1 MDGPDYELSGVI
13 DIMDHP
19 VTMLQVKA
27 GDEPALPGFFII
39 AANPSFCELTG
50 IAHDDLMGK
59 NLDTIIPELYE
70 LLSVNY
76 KITPDTCTTINPD
89 ERPFYNART
98 KTLFSYRYVC
108 LKNDRLLLRINTA
121 EESKYGR
128 GSIFEMDYLE
138 QILNSVA
145 DPIFV
150 KDWQHRW
157 IFVNDSLC
165 TYLGKSRAELLGKT
179 DYDFFP
185 AVQADIF
192 WENDE
197 IVLKTGV
204 ENTNEEELTNLSGQ
218 KRSILTKK
226 KLFTDE
232 KGRKLLVGIISDITE
247 RKRAER
253 ELEIAHQ
260 WLTDTREFLPDATF
274 VIDEG
279 KKIIAWNRAMEEM
292 TGRSKESM
300 IGKGD
305 YEYSIPFYSE
315 RMPILIDLVGMH
327 RPDIEKKYSSVT
339 IHGNTLYGEIYVP
352 SLYNGRGAFVA
363 GTASP
368 LLDSTGRQY
377 GAIESVHDIT
387 EKRRIEEALRNSE
400 NKYRTIF
407 ENSRN
412 PMAIV
417 EDDMKISLVNKE
429 FEKLSGYSKAELQN
443 NTYWTEFVKE
453 PEDLKRMT
461 EYHKH
466 RRSSPETVP
475 TSYEFRFYGKAK
487 ETKTVLISV
496 AIIPG
501 TGQSAVAIVDLTQR
515 LETEKALRESENLY
529 RSIFENTGTASMIIG
544 SDYKIHIVNSEW
556 CRLTGYNTNDLN
568 GNIDGISILHP
579 DDVKRVTEYHA
590 MRRRNVPGAPGKYEI
605 RIVSADRSVHN
616 VLIIVSLIAGT
627 DKSIISILD
636 ITDKKK
642 IEQDI
647 IKAKENAERSS
658 RLKSEFLAQM
668 SHEIRTPINT
678 MLNYLQ
684 LVKDELKESEYP
696 DLEQYFSAIDK
707 SGDRIIRTID
717 LILNMSELQAG
728 SYECVFRKISL
739 YKNILERLY
748 IEFIYKANRK
758 NLKLVLN
765 RQTEDFTI
773 VADQYSLEQILVNL
787 IDNAI
792 KYTNT
797 GSIEI
802 STFRDEINRV
812 CISVSDTGIG
822 IADDYL
828 PSLFTPFTQEEQGY
842 TRKYEGSGLGL
853 SLVKKYCE
861 MNNAEITVESIKGK
875 GTVFTVIFNEPINTE
890 VL

>member
-1 MDGPDYELSGVI
+1 MDGPDSELSGVI
-13 DIMDHP
+13 DIIDHP
-19 VTMLQVKA
+19 VTILQMTA
-27 GDEPALPGFFII
+27 EEGTGSSGFFII
-39 AANPSFCELTG
+39 AANTSFCELTR
-50 IAHDDLMGK
+50 ITRENLMGISLK
-59 NLDTIIPELYE
+59 SAIPELYE
-70 LLSVNY
+70 LLVASY
-76 KITPDTCTTINPD
+76 KESPNACGTISPD

-98 KTLFSYRYVC
+98 KTLFSYRYCC
-108 LKNDRLLLRINTA
+108 LENNRLLLRINTA

-145 DPIFV
+145 DPVFV
-150 KDWQHRW
+150 KNQQHRW
-157 IFVNDSLC
+157 IYVNDALC
-165 TYLGKSRAELLGKT
+165 EYLGKSRSELLGKS
-179 DYDFFP
+179 DYDYFP
-185 AVQADIF
+185 AAQADLF
-192 WENDE
+192 WEKDE
-197 IVLKTGV
+197 IVFKTGI
-204 ENTNEEELTNLSGQ
+204 ENINEEELTNYSGQ
-218 KRSILTKK
+218 KRIILTKK

-260 WLTDTREFLPDATF
+260 WLTDVIEFLPDATF
-274 VIDEG
+274 VIDEE

-292 TGRSKESM
+292 TGMSKKSM
-300 IGKGD
+300 IGKGN
-305 YEYSIPFYSE
+305 YEYAIPFYGE
-315 RMPILIDLVGMH
+315 RMPILIDLVGMNI
-327 RPDIEKKYSSVT
+327 PEIEKKYSSV
-339 IHGNTLYGEIYVP
+339 IVHGNTLYGEIYVP

-368 LLDSTGRQY
+368 LLDSMGRQY

-387 EKRRIEEALRNSE
+387 EKKRIEEALRNSE

-466 RRSSPETVP
+466 RRTSPETVP
-475 TSYEFRFYGKAK
+475 TSYEFRFYAKAK
-487 ETKTVLISV
+487 EPKTVLISV
-496 AIIPG
+496 AMIPG

-544 SDYKIHIVNSEW
+544 TDFKIYIVNSEW
-556 CRLTGYNTNDLN
+556 CRLTGYGLDDLN
-568 GNIDGISILHP
+568 RNVDGLTILHP
-579 DDVKRVTEYHA
+579 DEVKKVTEYHA
-590 MRRRNVPGAPGKYEI
+590 MRRSNAAGVPSKYEI
-605 RIVSADRSVHN
+605 RIVSADGSVHN
-616 VLIIVSLIAGT
+616 VLIIVSLIASS
-627 DKSIISILD
+627 DKSIISMLD

-642 IEQDI
+642 IELDI

-678 MLNYLQ
+678 MLNYMQ
-684 LVKDELKESEYP
+684 LVKDILKESEYP
-696 DLEQYFSAIDK
+696 DVEQYFSAIDK

-717 LILNMSELQAG
+717 LILNMSEIQAG
-728 SYECVFRKISL
+728 SYECVYRQISL

-748 IEFIYKANRK
+748 MEFVYKAGRK
-758 NLKLVLN
+758 NLKLLLN
-765 RQTEDFTI
+765 RQTDDFVIT
-773 VADQYSLEQILVNL
+773 ADQYSLEQILVNL

-792 KYTNT
+792 KYTNA

-802 STFRDEINRV
+802 STFRDELNRV
-812 CISVSDTGIG
+812 CISVADTGIG

-861 MNNAEITVESIKGK
+861 MNNAEITVKSIKGK
-875 GTVFTVIFNEPINTE
+875 GTVFTVIFNEAINTE
-890 VL
+890 VS